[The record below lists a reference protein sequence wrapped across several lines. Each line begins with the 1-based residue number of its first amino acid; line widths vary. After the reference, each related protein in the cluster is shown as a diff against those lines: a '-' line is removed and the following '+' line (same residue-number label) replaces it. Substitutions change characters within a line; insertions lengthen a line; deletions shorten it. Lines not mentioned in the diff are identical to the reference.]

1 MEAFSIHFEYLE
13 PMMVAQACIV
23 YLKQPKEREG
33 RSERR
38 GWFWGSYSLP
48 SQSDRNSE
56 VHRWATDVEGWGSPQ
71 AAALQTASLQLQLK
85 EEEEKEKEKE
95 KEEEMEEEEEEEE

>member
-13 PMMVAQACIV
+13 PMMVVQACIV

-48 SQSDRNSE
+48 SQSDQRKL
-56 VHRWATDVEGWGSPQ
+56 DVEGWGSPQ
-71 AAALQTASLQLQLK
+71 AAALQTASLQLQLE

-95 KEEEMEEEEEEEE
+95 KSKSKVGTLRVRQ

>member
-1 MEAFSIHFEYLE
+1 MYCKHQITSTALVEAFSIHFEYLE
-13 PMMVAQACIV
+13 PMMVMQACILYSV

-56 VHRWATDVEGWGSPQ
+56 VHRLATVRY
-71 AAALQTASLQLQLK
+71 
-85 EEEEKEKEKE
+85 
-95 KEEEMEEEEEEEE
+95 